1 MKFLYSVRL
10 EDEIG
15 KFRRLGGRNLNF
27 ACWADDTDLIL
38 EFLIL
43 GVLIQNYHKNH
54 IKKIKIPIHHPS
66 RQYSGAAWPQAKV
79 ALYLFPHG
87 PFLPHFFRQRIKSV
101 YN

>member
-1 MKFLYSVRL
+1 MKFLYSVHL

-43 GVLIQNYHKNH
+43 GVLIQNYHKKSYLKN
-54 IKKIKIPIHHPS
+54 KNSNSSPF
-66 RQYSGAAWPQAKV
+66 AAIFRRGMATGEGGSVSLPPW
-79 ALYLFPHG
+79 ALP
-87 PFLPHFFRQRIKSV
+87 PTFF
-101 YN
+101 